1 MSNRGIQP
9 TRLIA
14 GLLASLLLTILL
26 LAIQAVPLVAQSER
40 ESHPESQPLYD
51 MSKEVTLTATVSSVL
66 AKPAAGMLFGS
77 HLMLDTTSGQVDA
90 SLGKWGLQGKGALSV
105 AAGEPV
111 EVTGVMKTINEKQV
125 FIVRTVKVN
134 GQVYTIRNQYGV
146 PRSPQ
151 SRERTSQKVAHE
163 GESL

>member
-1 MSNRGIQP
+1 MSNRGTQP

-14 GLLASLLLTILL
+14 GLLASLLLAIL
-26 LAIQAVPLVAQSER
+26 AVPLVAQSER
-40 ESHPESQPLYD
+40 ESHPFYD
-51 MSKEVTLTATVSSVL
+51 ITKEVTLTATVSSVL
-66 AKPAAGMLFGS
+66 AKSAAGMIFGS
-77 HLMLDTTSGQVDA
+77 HLMLDTASGQVDA

-111 EVTGVMKTINEKQV
+111 EVTGVMKTINDKQV
-125 FIVRTVKVN
+125 FIVRTVKAS
-134 GQVYTIRNQYGV
+134 GRVYTIRNQYGV

-151 SRERTSQKVAHE
+151 SRERASQKAAQG

>member
-14 GLLASLLLTILL
+14 GLLASLLLAIL
-26 LAIQAVPLVAQSER
+26 AVPLVAQSER
-40 ESHPESQPLYD
+40 ESHTFYD
-51 MSKEVTLTATVSSVL
+51 IAKEITLTGTVSSVL

-77 HLMLDTTSGQVDA
+77 HLVLDTTSGQVDA

-105 AAGEPV
+105 SAGEPV
-111 EVTGVMKTINEKQV
+111 EVTGVMKTINDKQV
-125 FIVRTVKVN
+125 FIVRTVKAS

-151 SRERTSQKVAHE
+151 SRERASQKAAQG

>member
-1 MSNRGIQP
+1 MTNRGIQP

-14 GLLASLLLTILL
+14 GLLAGLLFAILAL
-26 LAIQAVPLVAQSER
+26 PLVAQSER
-40 ESHPESQPLYD
+40 ESRAFYD
-51 MSKEVTLTATVSSVL
+51 IAKEVTLTGTVSSVL

-77 HLMLDTTSGQVDA
+77 HLMLDTNLGQVDA

-105 AAGEPV
+105 VAGEAV
-111 EVTGVMKTINEKQV
+111 EVTGVMKTMNDKPV
-125 FIVRTVKVN
+125 FIVRTVKVS
-134 GQVYTIRNQYGV
+134 GQVFTIRNQYGV

-151 SRERTSQKVAHE
+151 SRERASQKAARG

>member
-1 MSNRGIQP
+1 MRICRTKA
-9 TRLIA
+9 TRLIP
-14 GLLASLLLTILL
+14 GLLAAL
-26 LAIQAVPLVAQSER
+26 LAILAVPLVAQSAS
-40 ESHPESQPLYD
+40 ESHPFYD
-51 MSKEVTLTATVSSVL
+51 ITQEVSLTGTVSSVL

-77 HLMLDTTSGQVDA
+77 HLMLNTSSGQVDA

-105 AAGEPV
+105 AAGAPI
-111 EVTGVMKTINEKQV
+111 EVTGVMKTINNKPV

-151 SRERTSQKVAHE
+151 SRERASQKPAQG

>member
-1 MSNRGIQP
+1 MRIGRTKA
-9 TRLIA
+9 TRLIP
-14 GLLASLLLTILL
+14 GLLAALL
-26 LAIQAVPLVAQSER
+26 LAILAVPLVAQSAP
-40 ESHPESQPLYD
+40 ESHPFYD
-51 MSKEVTLTATVSSVL
+51 ITQEVSLTGTVSSVL

-77 HLMLDTTSGQVDA
+77 HLMLDTHSGQVDA

-105 AAGEPV
+105 VAGEPV
-111 EVTGVMKTINEKQV
+111 EVTGVMKTINNKPV

-151 SRERTSQKVAHE
+151 SRQRASQKAAQG

>member
-1 MSNRGIQP
+1 MCNRGTQP

-14 GLLASLLLTILL
+14 GLLASLLL
-26 LAIQAVPLVAQSER
+26 AIVLFANQAVPLVAQSER
-40 ESHPESQPLYD
+40 ESHPFYD
-51 MSKEVTLTATVSSVL
+51 VTKEVTFTGTVSSVL

-77 HLMLDTTSGQVDA
+77 HLMLATNLGQVDA

-111 EVTGVMKTINEKQV
+111 EVTGVMKTINNKQV
-125 FIVRTVKVN
+125 FIVRTVKAS
-134 GQVYTIRNQYGV
+134 GQVYPIRNQYGV

-151 SRERTSQKVAHE
+151 SRERASQKAAQE

>member
-1 MSNRGIQP
+1 MTNRGIQP

-14 GLLASLLLTILL
+14 GLLAGLLFAILAL
-26 LAIQAVPLVAQSER
+26 PLVAQSER
-40 ESHPESQPLYD
+40 ESRAFYD
-51 MSKEVTLTATVSSVL
+51 IAKEVTLTGTVSSVL

-77 HLMLDTTSGQVDA
+77 HLMLDTNLGQVDA

-105 AAGEPV
+105 AAGEAV
-111 EVTGVMKTINEKQV
+111 EVTGVMKTMNDKPV
-125 FIVRTVKVN
+125 FIVRTVKVS
-134 GQVYTIRNQYGV
+134 GQVFTIRNQYGV

-151 SRERTSQKVAHE
+151 SRERASQKAARG

>member
-1 MSNRGIQP
+1 MTNRGIQP

-14 GLLASLLLTILL
+14 GLLAGLLFAILAL
-26 LAIQAVPLVAQSER
+26 PLVAQSER
-40 ESHPESQPLYD
+40 ESRAFYD
-51 MSKEVTLTATVSSVL
+51 IAKEVTLTGTVSSVL

-77 HLMLDTTSGQVDA
+77 HLMLDTNLGQVDA

-105 AAGEPV
+105 AAGEAV
-111 EVTGVMKTINEKQV
+111 EVTGVMKTMNDKPV
-125 FIVRTVKVN
+125 FIVRTVKVS
-134 GQVYTIRNQYGV
+134 GQVFTIRNQYGV

-151 SRERTSQKVAHE
+151 SRERASQKAAQG

>member
-1 MSNRGIQP
+1 MTNRGIQP

-14 GLLASLLLTILL
+14 GLLAGLLFAILAL
-26 LAIQAVPLVAQSER
+26 PLVAQSER
-40 ESHPESQPLYD
+40 ESRAFYD
-51 MSKEVTLTATVSSVL
+51 IAKEVTLTGTVSSVL

-77 HLMLDTTSGQVDA
+77 HLMLDTNLGPVDA

-105 AAGEPV
+105 AAGEAV
-111 EVTGVMKTINEKQV
+111 EVTGVMKTMNDKPV
-125 FIVRTVKVN
+125 FIVRTVKAS
-134 GQVYTIRNQYGV
+134 GQVFTIRNQYGV

-151 SRERTSQKVAHE
+151 SRERASQKAAQG

>member
-14 GLLASLLLTILL
+14 GLLASLLLAIL
-26 LAIQAVPLVAQSER
+26 AVPLVAQSER
-40 ESHPESQPLYD
+40 ESRPFYD
-51 MSKEVTLTATVSSVL
+51 IAKEITLTGTVSSVL

-90 SLGKWGLQGKGALSV
+90 SLGKWGLQGRGALSV
-105 AAGEPV
+105 SAGEPV
-111 EVTGVMKTINEKQV
+111 EVTGVMKTINDKQV
-125 FIVRTVKVN
+125 FIVRTVKAS

-151 SRERTSQKVAHE
+151 SRERASQKAAQG

>member
-1 MSNRGIQP
+1 MTNRGIQP

-14 GLLASLLLTILL
+14 GLLAGLLFAILAL
-26 LAIQAVPLVAQSER
+26 PLVAQSER
-40 ESHPESQPLYD
+40 ESRAFYD
-51 MSKEVTLTATVSSVL
+51 IAKEVTLTGTVSSVL

-77 HLMLDTTSGQVDA
+77 HLMLDTNLGQVDA

-105 AAGEPV
+105 VAGEAV
-111 EVTGVMKTINEKQV
+111 EVTGVMKTMNDKPV
-125 FIVRTVKVN
+125 FIVRTVKVS
-134 GQVYTIRNQYGV
+134 GQVFTIRNQYGV

-151 SRERTSQKVAHE
+151 SRERASQKAAQG

>member
-1 MSNRGIQP
+1 MTNRGIQP

-14 GLLASLLLTILL
+14 GLLAGLLFAILAL
-26 LAIQAVPLVAQSER
+26 PLVAQSER
-40 ESHPESQPLYD
+40 ESRAFYD
-51 MSKEVTLTATVSSVL
+51 IAKEVTLTGTVSSVL

-77 HLMLDTTSGQVDA
+77 HLMLDTNLGQVDA

-105 AAGEPV
+105 AAGEAV
-111 EVTGVMKTINEKQV
+111 EVTGVMKTMNDKPV
-125 FIVRTVKVN
+125 FIVRTVKAS
-134 GQVYTIRNQYGV
+134 GQVFTIRNQYGV

-151 SRERTSQKVAHE
+151 SRERASQKAAQG